1 MKTLITIATSL
12 MLVTAIGCK
21 GSAGKSNTACVE
33 KTCESPCTK
42 EYKPV
47 CGCNEKTYSNAC
59 IAECHGI
66 TQYTLGECPLKK

>member
-1 MKTLITIATSL
+1 MKTLLTIAASL
-12 MLVTAIGCK
+12 MLITAIGCK

-66 TQYTLGECPLKK
+66 TQYTPGECPLKK